1 MKNILNI
8 FLPLFVLTFICLF
21 SVFAQKQGPE
31 RIDSL
36 LAELTKTTQDTNKV
50 KLLNDFSYTYRLI
63 NPDEGIKYG
72 EQALK
77 LAEKLN
83 WKKGIAYANQRLGA
97 NNMNKSD
104 FLTALKYFQASLLQF
119 HELKDKSGIAKTLHL
134 FGVVYDYQSYFSKA
148 SEYYSASLNIYSELG
163 DKDGIAT
170 MLMELG
176 IVNDEQSDFSKAL
189 EYYFMSLKMY
199 EEIGNKSKMGPIYS
213 NIGSVYLR
221 ENNVAK
227 ALDYKLKAYKIF
239 EQTGNKSGMAG
250 TLNDIGLI
258 YMDQHNGVKALYCF
272 FKALQFNKETGNIS
286 WQVKNLVNIGAIY
299 GDQKEYSK
307 AKKCYV
313 NAIAL
318 CKEIGDIYGMA
329 SNFNGIATIYF
340 YAATDSNK
348 TELNRIFAGNKT
360 AILKQALIYNDSS
373 IFAFK
378 ETGMLMYLFS
388 AYNLSSQIYAE
399 LGDYKNALENFK
411 NFIVVRDSVYNSDNN
426 KKIAVLEAKRV
437 EELNQKQLEI
447 KDLQISKAKNQKW
460 YFISGI
466 FLLICFLIVLYNRY
480 RFKSKANKIITK
492 EKKRSDDLLLN
503 ILPAEVAEELK
514 EKGHADARL
523 FDEVTVLFTDF
534 KGFTNYAEKMTPHE
548 LVKDIDECFK
558 AFDQITGKYGIEKIK
573 TIGDSYMCAGGLPVE
588 KTTNPEDTVK
598 AALEIRDFVLTGKQK
613 KITEGKPFFEI
624 RIGVHTGPVVA
635 GIVGIKKFAYDIWGD
650 TVNIASR
657 MESSGEAG
665 KVNISGSTYELV
677 KDKFICT
684 YRGKV
689 EAKNKGMI
697 DMYFVE

>member
-466 FLLICFLIVLYNRY
+466 FLLICFMIVLYNRY